1 MYLSNNTN
9 KTLIALVLYFSL
21 LIGFYFGENT
31 SGGAYDDFIILRIKL
46 IESFKNDFIATFLS
60 YNDFGDR
67 HSPLLMML
75 LSFLSVLGIEIDVI
89 RFIHLNILPLLI
101 LMIYK
106 CLILKFPNIDKKIIF
121 LICCVFFLSPSIR
134 STAIWPDSRLIGLLI
149 FVFSIYFFLNFKKN
163 HSYKNCIYSNLFLV
177 LSAYF
182 SPNFSVFFLYYFF
195 YYFKIFNISQKLIAI
210 FLMNIFLSLPM
221 IIYLFYFD
229 INFLSIKVVSH
240 LSAIDG
246 LNPSNKIF
254 IISTLIFFYM
264 LPFIYNQLS
273 VTFFKKNFKIK
284 HLYFSTIIFFLLLY
298 FFDYSINYTGGG
310 IFFKISYLLFDNSYL
325 FFCITFLSFLFITN
339 IFKLDFNNV
348 LLFFVLIISNPQ
360 FSIYHKYF
368 DPLLIILFFLFFNF
382 NFQIE
387 KVINSQLV
395 KNIYSF
401 YLFLL
406 LINFGRTFI

>member
-1 MYLSNNTN
+1 M
-9 KTLIALVLYFSL
+9 
-21 LIGFYFGENT
+21 
-31 SGGAYDDFIILRIKL
+31 
-46 IESFKNDFIATFLS
+46 
-60 YNDFGDR
+60 
-67 HSPLLMML
+67 
-75 LSFLSVLGIEIDVI
+75 
-89 RFIHLNILPLLI
+89 
-101 LMIYK
+101 
-106 CLILKFPNIDKKIIF
+106 
-121 LICCVFFLSPSIR
+121 
-134 STAIWPDSRLIGLLI
+134 
-149 FVFSIYFFLNFKKN
+149 
-163 HSYKNCIYSNLFLV
+163 

-368 DPLLIILFFLFFNF
+368 DPLLIILFFF
-382 NFQIE
+382 
-387 KVINSQLV
+387 
-395 KNIYSF
+395 YS
-401 YLFLL
+401 
-406 LINFGRTFI
+406 LILTFK